1 MKNNRMN
8 YWRTYQKKSVQFQRK
23 KRKKSWEMKR
33 TQVKY
38 HLAIVFNE
46 KKKEIRQE
54 YMKLKEKHDEI
65 V

>member
-1 MKNNRMN
+1 
-8 YWRTYQKKSVQFQRK
+8 
-23 KRKKSWEMKR
+23 MKR

-65 V
+65 VQPISINRKKQKKKRGGKILNRRCQKEN